1 MADEPCG
8 MIPAAGPVRAEP
20 TEIRFGNGNRAVLLQ
35 NLGADSR
42 ELLAD
47 RGRPHDLGGQLLD

>member
-42 ELLAD
+42 ELLAA
-47 RGRPHDLGGQLLD
+47 LGLQPGTG